1 MAWIEQVDG
10 DQWAGE
16 LAVLRPQVADP
27 QTREVDNIMRIHSLD
42 SGSMRAHLAMY
53 VQAMRGTTSLPKSER
68 EMIAIVVSKANEC
81 EY

>member
-27 QTREVDNIMRIHSLD
+27 QTGEVDNIMRIHSLD